1 MDAMIVRTAKFPT
14 LEIRPA
20 LGATQGALWPTTLAY
35 LAPLLRTLPLER
47 RLVAAV
53 KSVEANTPPPVR
65 LFATW
70 LVLERGQ
77 TLPGVA
83 WLTVEPTPTQ
93 PGRVTRALRAR
104 TAATAELVRAR
115 ACPPLPASFGA
126 EVRT

>member
-1 MDAMIVRTAKFPT
+1 MANACQPCPIATYAPF
-14 LEIRPA
+14 
-20 LGATQGALWPTTLAY
+20 GATSCSGC
-35 LAPLLRTLPLER
+35 E
-47 RLVAAV
+47 
-53 KSVEANTPPPVR
+53 SVEANTPPPVR